1 MTILSGIDP
10 AVGGSVG
17 AGDVEHRRSLARES
31 LFDCGSHRCRFVAAS
46 RVRTVAPRGRDEI
59 DGRVEPHRFEVV
71 FVPRPSQEFARIVLA
86 DPGVIVVETTMVTS
100 TAYRAA
106 G

>member
-71 FVPRPSQEFARIVLA
+71 FVPALPRSLHVLSLRIRELLL
-86 DPGVIVVETTMVTS
+86 VETTMVTS